1 MIATGVAL
9 YRVWRRFDPST
20 DGVAFPGEKRLDL
33 HVVLPMKARLL
44 VSYVGDQSSGKDDIR

>member
-33 HVVLPMKARLL
+33 HVVLPMRARLL
-44 VSYVGDQSSGKDDIR
+44 VAYFSDQSSGKDDIR